1 MKEAVKIFAN
11 KTKKSNALD
20 LEYQNRKKNKKK
32 NKGLIQVISQTK
44 LILKMMEREIIQ

>member
-20 LEYQNRKKNKKK
+20 LEYQNRKKKQK
-32 NKGLIQVISQTK
+32 NQRFDSGYFLDKIDFEDDGT
-44 LILKMMEREIIQ
+44 

>member
-20 LEYQNRKKNKKK
+20 LEYQNRKKNKK
-32 NKGLIQVISQTK
+32 NKGLI
-44 LILKMMEREIIQ
+44 